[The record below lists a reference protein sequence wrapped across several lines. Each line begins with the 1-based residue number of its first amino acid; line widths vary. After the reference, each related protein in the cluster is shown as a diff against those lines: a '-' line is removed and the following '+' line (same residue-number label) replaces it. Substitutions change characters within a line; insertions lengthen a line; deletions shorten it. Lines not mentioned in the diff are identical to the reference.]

1 MIEATPSIRPLLAVL
16 VSFVAAFFIV
26 ASYRSPNVRE
36 GWTIA
41 AALAKFGIVAS
52 MLPAVLDG
60 AVFEWSLGAFLPG
73 GIEFVLRADALGML
87 FAFLA
92 SGLWIVTSFYSIG
105 YMRGNDETNQ
115 TRYFAAFAVSLSAT
129 MGIAFAGNL
138 VTIFVFYELLSI
150 ATYPLVAHDETDEAR
165 SAGRKYLAYTMFGG
179 GVLVL
184 AGTALVYLIAGNV
197 SFTAGGIEE
206 LANAD
211 PGLAMLAFFLLA
223 IGFGVKAGIMPLHQW
238 LPEAMVAP
246 TPVSGLLH
254 AVAVVK
260 SGAFGVSRVVLDV
273 FGPELVFDLS
283 LPLGFSAGLV
293 LSTIGAITLTAASFI
308 ALRKDH
314 LKQRLAYSTV
324 SQLSY
329 IILGLGL
336 FGWYGLVGALL
347 HIPAHAFMKLT
358 LFFCAGN
365 LHVETHTDYI
375 SEMAGIGKRMP
386 LTMGAFTVA
395 SLGMAGIP
403 LLAGFVSK
411 YYMLI
416 GGIRMGME
424 LTPIA
429 YYLVGALLLSGVLN
443 IAYFWP
449 VIYTAFFEAEDAHDA
464 KPLVDFRPGGET
476 RSTLPATDGRGAA
489 DDAAT
494 NGRGAADDAATDG
507 GRPDD
512 DDDNDATDKDDAID
526 EDDETAE
533 DAADLDNIVESAE
546 ADSAVDAEDAASA
559 DGDSEIPDD
568 SEVPDAEMDDLPTDE
583 EGVVRPDFDTSER
596 DFSEPAERVD
606 TGDYA
611 VDERPS
617 DVNVPFGVGRDEDG
631 RVGDAVGTADGDAT
645 DIDDHAADRD
655 GHDDAESGGDHAT
668 DHDGRDDGDHDD
680 HAGDHVDDHGHHGGP
695 PPGGWERIDGVAA
708 LLGRESTWFTLG
720 PILTAMGLA
729 VLLGVIPYEM
739 GFLELIELIVD
750 TRLPEEVMHP

>member
-1 MIEATPSIRPLLAVL
+1 MTDALIQDPRPLLAVL
-16 VSFVAAFFIV
+16 VSLVASGFIL
-26 ASYRSPNVRE
+26 ASYRSPNIRE
-36 GWTIA
+36 AWTLLA
-41 AALAKFGIVAS
+41 AVVKFAVVAS
-52 MLPAVLDG
+52 MLPGVLEG
-60 AVFEWSLGAFLPG
+60 TVFEWTV
-73 GIEFVLRADALGML
+73 IELVSGVPFVLRADALGML
-87 FAFLA
+87 FAVLA
-92 SGLWIVTSFYSIG
+92 SGLWIITSLYSIG

-165 SAGRKYLAYTMFGG
+165 SAGRKYLAYTLFGG

-184 AGTALVYLIAGNV
+184 AGTVLVYWLTGTV
-197 SFTAGGIEE
+197 SFTAGGIDE
-206 LANAD
+206 LAAAD
-211 PGLAMLAFFLLA
+211 PGLAMLAFFLWA
-223 IGFGVKAGIMPLHQW
+223 VGFGVKAGIMPLHQW

-283 LPLGFSAGLV
+283 LPFGFSAGLV

-365 LHVETHTDYI
+365 LHVSTHTDYI

-403 LLAGFVSK
+403 LVAGFVSK
-411 YYMLI
+411 YYMLL
-416 GGIRMGME
+416 GGIQMGAE
-424 LTPIA
+424 LTPVA

-449 VIYTAFFEAEDAHDA
+449 VIYTAFFEAEDDHDA
-464 KPLVDFRPGGET
+464 KPLVNFRIGGES
-476 RSTLPATDGRGAA
+476 RSTLGGGEHNAGDDVVTDGRHAGNDVVIDGRHAG
-489 DDAAT
+489 DDV
-494 NGRGAADDAATDG
+494 ATDG
-507 GRPDD
+507 GG
-512 DDDNDATDKDDAID
+512 
-526 EDDETAE
+526 EDDE
-533 DAADLDNIVESAE
+533 S
-546 ADSAVDAEDAASA
+546 DAESVDT
-559 DGDSEIPDD
+559 
-568 SEVPDAEMDDLPTDE
+568 PTDE
-583 EGVVRPDFDTSER
+583 TGVVRPDFSPADR
-596 DFSEPAERVD
+596 DFSEPAARVD
-606 TGDYA
+606 TGEYA
-611 VDERPS
+611 VDQSPS
-617 DVNVPFGVGRDEDG
+617 DADVPFGVGHGEAVETTNRDERSSDHD
-631 RVGDAVGTADGDAT
+631 VDQDGDGGGHHGT
-645 DIDDHAADRD
+645 DE
-655 GHDDAESGGDHAT
+655 GHGGD
-668 DHDGRDDGDHDD
+668 
-680 HAGDHVDDHGHHGGP
+680 HHGGP
-695 PPGGWERIDGVAA
+695 PVGGWRHIQGVDVFR
-708 LLGRESTWFTLG
+708 GHESSWFTLG
-720 PILTAMGLA
+720 PILTAMSLA
-729 VLLGVIPYEM
+729 VLLGVIPYEL
-739 GFLELIELIVD
+739 GFLELIELVVD
-750 TRLPEEVMHP
+750 TRLPAEVMRP

>member
-1 MIEATPSIRPLLAVL
+1 MTDALIQDPRPLLAVL
-16 VSFVAAFFIV
+16 VSLVASGFIV
-26 ASYRSPNVRE
+26 ASYRSPNIRE
-36 GWTIA
+36 AWTLLA
-41 AALAKFGIVAS
+41 AVVKFAVVAS
-52 MLPAVLDG
+52 MLPRVLEG
-60 AVFEWSLGAFLPG
+60 TVFEWTV
-73 GIEFVLRADALGML
+73 IELVSGVPFVLRADALGIL
-87 FAFLA
+87 FAVLA
-92 SGLWIVTSFYSIG
+92 SGLWIITSLYSIG
-105 YMRGNDETNQ
+105 YMRGNNETNQ

-165 SAGRKYLAYTMFGG
+165 SAGRKYLAYTLFGG

-184 AGTALVYLIAGNV
+184 AGTVLVYWLTGTV
-197 SFTAGGIEE
+197 SFTAGGIDE
-206 LANAD
+206 LAAAD

-283 LPLGFSAGLV
+283 LPFGFSAGLV
-293 LSTIGAITLTAASFI
+293 LSTIGAITLTAASLI

-329 IILGLGL
+329 IVLGLGL

-365 LHVETHTDYI
+365 IHVSTHTDYI

-403 LLAGFVSK
+403 LVAGFVSK
-411 YYMLI
+411 YYMLL
-416 GGIRMGME
+416 GGIQMGAE
-424 LTPIA
+424 LTPVA

-449 VIYTAFFEAEDAHDA
+449 VIYTAFFEAEEDHDA
-464 KPLVDFRPGGET
+464 KPLVDFRIGGES
-476 RSTLPATDGRGAA
+476 RSTLGTGEHNAGDDVVTDGRHADGDVVTDGRHAA
-489 DDAAT
+489 DDVVT
-494 NGRGAADDAATDG
+494 DGRHADGDVVTDGRHAADDVATDG
-507 GRPDD
+507 GR
-512 DDDNDATDKDDAID
+512 
-526 EDDETAE
+526 EDDE
-533 DAADLDNIVESAE
+533 S
-546 ADSAVDAEDAASA
+546 DAESVDT
-559 DGDSEIPDD
+559 
-568 SEVPDAEMDDLPTDE
+568 PTDE
-583 EGVVRPDFDTSER
+583 TGVVRPDFSPADR
-596 DFSEPAERVD
+596 DFSEPAARVD
-606 TGDYA
+606 TGEYA
-611 VDERPS
+611 VDQSPS
-617 DVNVPFGVGRDEDG
+617 DADVPFGVGHGEAVETTNHDERSSDHDADQDG
-631 RVGDAVGTADGDAT
+631 GVGGHHGTDE
-645 DIDDHAADRD
+645 
-655 GHDDAESGGDHAT
+655 GHGGD
-668 DHDGRDDGDHDD
+668 
-680 HAGDHVDDHGHHGGP
+680 HHGGP
-695 PPGGWERIDGVAA
+695 PAGGWRHIQGVDVFR
-708 LLGRESTWFTLG
+708 GHESSWFTLG
-720 PILTAMGLA
+720 PILTAMSLA
-729 VLLGVIPYEM
+729 VLLGVIPYEL
-739 GFLELIELIVD
+739 GFLELIELVVD
-750 TRLPEEVMHP
+750 TRLPAEVMRP

>member
-1 MIEATPSIRPLLAVL
+1 MIEAPITDLRPLLAVL

-36 GWTIA
+36 GWTIVA
-41 AALAKFGIVAS
+41 AVAKFAIVAS

-105 YMRGNDETNQ
+105 YMRGNDEVNQ

-165 SAGRKYLAYTMFGG
+165 AAGRKYLAYTMFGG

-283 LPLGFSAGLV
+283 LPFGFSAGLV
-293 LSTIGAITLTAASFI
+293 LSTIGAITLTAASII

-365 LHVETHTDYI
+365 LHVSTHTDYI

-416 GGIRMGME
+416 GGIRMGAQ
-424 LTPIA
+424 LTPVA

-464 KPLVDFRPGGET
+464 KPLVDFRMGGES
-476 RSTLPATDGRGAA
+476 RSTLPATDGGRPEDA
-489 DDAAT
+489 D
-494 NGRGAADDAATDG
+494 GDDGDSDDTAATDI
-507 GRPDD
+507 D
-512 DDDNDATDKDDAID
+512 ID
-526 EDDETAE
+526 EV
-533 DAADLDNIVESAE
+533 VESAE
-546 ADSAVDAEDAASA
+546 GDSAVDAEDA
-559 DGDSEIPDD
+559 DSVSDDVEVPDD
-568 SEVPDAEMDDLPTDE
+568 SDIPDAEMDDLPTDE
-583 EGVVRPDFDTSER
+583 DGVVRPNFDTSDR
-596 DFSEPAERVD
+596 DFSEPADRVD

-611 VDERPS
+611 VDSRPS
-617 DVNVPFGVGRDEDG
+617 DADVPFGVGR
-631 RVGDAVGTADGDAT
+631 GDANSADEADDQT
-645 DIDDHAADRD
+645 DRK
-655 GHDDAESGGDHAT
+655 S
-668 DHDGRDDGDHDD
+668 
-680 HAGDHVDDHGHHGGP
+680 V
-695 PPGGWERIDGVAA
+695 V
-708 LLGRESTWFTLG
+708 
-720 PILTAMGLA
+720 
-729 VLLGVIPYEM
+729 
-739 GFLELIELIVD
+739 
-750 TRLPEEVMHP
+750 

>member
-1 MIEATPSIRPLLAVL
+1 MIEATPDIRPLLAVL

-26 ASYRSPNVRE
+26 ASHRSPNVRE
-36 GWTIA
+36 GWTLVA
-41 AALAKFGIVAS
+41 SLAKFGIVAS

-73 GIEFVLRADALGML
+73 IGAPIEFVLRADALGML

-92 SGLWIVTSFYSIG
+92 SGLWIITSFYSIG
-105 YMRGNDETNQ
+105 YMRGLDEANQ
-115 TRYFAAFAVSLSAT
+115 TRYFAAFAVSLAAT

-150 ATYPLVAHDETDEAR
+150 ATYPLVAHDETAEAR

-184 AGTALVYLIAGNV
+184 AGTALVYLIAGTV
-197 SFTAGGIEE
+197 EFTAGGIAE
-206 LANAD
+206 LASAD

-283 LPLGFSAGLV
+283 LPFGFTAGLV
-293 LSTIGAITLTAASFI
+293 LSTIGAITLTAASLI

-314 LKQRLAYSTV
+314 LKRRLAYSTI

-365 LHVETHTDYI
+365 IHVSTHTDYI
-375 SEMAGIGKRMP
+375 SQMAGIGKRMP
-386 LTMGAFTVA
+386 LTMGAFAVA
-395 SLGMAGIP
+395 SLGMAGMP

-416 GGIRMGME
+416 GGVQMGMT
-424 LTPIA
+424 LTPVA

-443 IAYFWP
+443 VAYFWP

-464 KPLVDFRPGGET
+464 KPLVDFPLGGES
-476 RSTLPATDGRGAA
+476 RSIV
-489 DDAAT
+489 
-494 NGRGAADDAATDG
+494 AATDG

-512 DDDNDATDKDDAID
+512 DDTDDSDD
-526 EDDETAE
+526 DDEEEPADTVDDIVA
-533 DAADLDNIVESAE
+533 DAGDAD
-546 ADSAVDAEDAASA
+546 DSSPDA
-559 DGDSEIPDD
+559 DGVDE
-568 SEVPDAEMDDLPTDE
+568 SEVPDADLDDLPTDE
-583 EGVVRPDFDTSER
+583 EGVVRPDFAASER

-611 VDERPS
+611 VDQRPS
-617 DVNVPFGVGRDEDG
+617 DADVPFGPGRADAPDES
-631 RVGDAVGTADGDAT
+631 TAD
-645 DIDDHAADRD
+645 AAE
-655 GHDDAESGGDHAT
+655 GHDDGEPAAVDAHDEEFAT
-668 DHDGRDDGDHDD
+668 DTHDDRNDAHDAHDAHDEHGDDHDD
-680 HAGDHVDDHGHHGGP
+680 HHHGGP
-695 PPGGWERIDGVAA
+695 PAGGWEHVAGLDA
-708 LLGRESTWFTLG
+708 LRGRESTWFTLG
-720 PILTAMGLA
+720 PILTVMALA
-729 VLLGVIPYEM
+729 VLLGVIPHQM

-750 TRLPEEVMHP
+750 TRLPEEVVRP

>member
-1 MIEATPSIRPLLAVL
+1 MTDVPITDLRPLLAVL

-41 AALAKFGIVAS
+41 AAVAKFAIVAS

-105 YMRGNDETNQ
+105 YMRGNDEVNQ

-138 VTIFVFYELLSI
+138 VTIFVFYEILSI

-165 SAGRKYLAYTMFGG
+165 AAGRKYLAYTMFGG

-283 LPLGFSAGLV
+283 LPFGFSAGLV
-293 LSTIGAITLTAASFI
+293 LSTVGAITLTAASII

-365 LHVETHTDYI
+365 LHVSTHTDYI

-416 GGIRMGME
+416 GGIRMGAR
-424 LTPIA
+424 LTPVA

-449 VIYTAFFEAEDAHDA
+449 VIYTAFFESEDAHDA
-464 KPLVDFRPGGET
+464 KPLVDFRMGGESW
-476 RSTLPATDGRGAA
+476 STLAATDGGRAA

-494 NGRGAADDAATDG
+494 DGGRAADDAATDG
-507 GRPDD
+507 GRPEDD
-512 DDDNDATDKDDAID
+512 GDSDGPADDADID
-526 EDDETAE
+526 EVVRRAE
-533 DAADLDNIVESAE
+533 D
-546 ADSAVDAEDAASA
+546 DSAVDAEDANSVSA
-559 DGDSEIPDD
+559 DTEVPDD
-568 SEVPDAEMDDLPTDE
+568 SDIPDAEMDDLPTDE
-583 EGVVRPDFDTSER
+583 DGVVRPNFDTSDR
-596 DFSEPAERVD
+596 DFSEPADRVD

-611 VDERPS
+611 VDSRPS
-617 DVNVPFGVGRDEDG
+617 DADVPFGVGRG
-631 RVGDAVGTADGDAT
+631 GDSVADGSESDEIDDGDDDDDH
-645 DIDDHAADRD
+645 DIHDDHAD
-655 GHDDAESGGDHAT
+655 SV
-668 DHDGRDDGDHDD
+668 DHDD
-680 HAGDHVDDHGHHGGP
+680 HGHAGGP
-695 PPGGWERIDGVAA
+695 PPGGWRHIDGLDA
-708 LLGRESTWFTLG
+708 LRGRESTWFTLA
-720 PILTAMGLA
+720 PILTAMSLA

-750 TRLPEEVMHP
+750 TRLPEEVMRP

>member
-1 MIEATPSIRPLLAVL
+1 MTDALIQDPRPLLAVL
-16 VSFVAAFFIV
+16 VSLVASGFIV
-26 ASYRSPNVRE
+26 ASYRSPNIRE
-36 GWTIA
+36 AWTLLA
-41 AALAKFGIVAS
+41 AVVKFAVVAS
-52 MLPAVLDG
+52 MLPRVLEG
-60 AVFEWSLGAFLPG
+60 TVFEWTV
-73 GIEFVLRADALGML
+73 IELVSGVPFVLRADALGML
-87 FAFLA
+87 FAVLA
-92 SGLWIVTSFYSIG
+92 SGLWIITSLYSIG
-105 YMRGNDETNQ
+105 YMRGNNETNQ

-165 SAGRKYLAYTMFGG
+165 SAGRKYLAYTLFGG

-184 AGTALVYLIAGNV
+184 AGTVLVYWLTGTV
-197 SFTAGGIEE
+197 SFTAGGIDE
-206 LANAD
+206 LAAAD

-283 LPLGFSAGLV
+283 LPFGFSAGLV

-329 IILGLGL
+329 IVLGLGL

-365 LHVETHTDYI
+365 IHVSTHTDYI

-403 LLAGFVSK
+403 LVAGFVSK
-411 YYMLI
+411 YYMLL
-416 GGIRMGME
+416 GGIHMGAA
-424 LTPIA
+424 LTPVA

-449 VIYTAFFEAEDAHDA
+449 VIYTAFFEAEDDHDA
-464 KPLVDFRPGGET
+464 KPLVDFRIGGES
-476 RSTLPATDGRGAA
+476 RSTLGTGEHNAGDDVVTDGRHAG
-489 DDAAT
+489 DDVV
-494 NGRGAADDAATDG
+494 TDG
-507 GRPDD
+507 GR
-512 DDDNDATDKDDAID
+512 
-526 EDDETAE
+526 EDDESDTE
-533 DAADLDNIVESAE
+533 AADT
-546 ADSAVDAEDAASA
+546 
-559 DGDSEIPDD
+559 
-568 SEVPDAEMDDLPTDE
+568 PTDE
-583 EGVVRPDFDTSER
+583 TGVVRPDFSPADR
-596 DFSEPAERVD
+596 DFSEPAARVD
-606 TGDYA
+606 TGEYA
-611 VDERPS
+611 VDQSPS
-617 DVNVPFGVGRDEDG
+617 DADVPFGVGHGEAVETTNHDERSSDHDADQDG
-631 RVGDAVGTADGDAT
+631 GVGGHHGTEE
-645 DIDDHAADRD
+645 
-655 GHDDAESGGDHAT
+655 GHGGD
-668 DHDGRDDGDHDD
+668 
-680 HAGDHVDDHGHHGGP
+680 HHGGP
-695 PPGGWERIDGVAA
+695 PAGGWRHIQGVDVFR
-708 LLGRESTWFTLG
+708 GHESSWFTLG
-720 PILTAMGLA
+720 PILTAMSLA
-729 VLLGVIPYEM
+729 VLLGVIPYEL
-739 GFLELIELIVD
+739 GFLELIELVVD
-750 TRLPEEVMHP
+750 TRLPAEVMRP

>member
-1 MIEATPSIRPLLAVL
+1 MSDVPIQDLRPLLAVL
-16 VSFVAAFFIV
+16 VSFVATFFIV

-36 GWTIA
+36 GWTILA
-41 AALAKFGIVAS
+41 AVVKFAVVAS
-52 MLPAVLDG
+52 MLPGVLDG
-60 AVFEWSLGAFLPG
+60 QVYETTVATFLPG
-73 GIEFVLRADALGML
+73 IEFALRADALGML

-92 SGLWIVTSFYSIG
+92 SGLWIITSFYSIG
-105 YMRGNDETNQ
+105 YMRGNDEINQ

-150 ATYPLVAHDETDEAR
+150 ATYPLVAHDEDEKAR
-165 SAGRKYLAYTMFGG
+165 SAGRKYLVYTMFGG

-184 AGTALVYLIAGNV
+184 AGTVMVYWLAGTV
-197 SFTAGGIEE
+197 AFTAGGIQE

-260 SGAFGVSRVVLDV
+260 SGAFGVSRVILDV
-273 FGPELVFDLS
+273 FGPELTFALS
-283 LPLGFSAGLV
+283 LPFGFTAGLV
-293 LSTIGAITLTAASFI
+293 MSTIGAITLTAASLI

-336 FGWYGLVGALL
+336 FGWYGLIGALL

-358 LFFCAGN
+358 LFFCAGAI
-365 LHVETHTDYI
+365 HVETHTDYI

-386 LTMGAFTVA
+386 VVMVAFTVA
-395 SLGMAGIP
+395 AAGMAGIP

-416 GGIRMGME
+416 GGIQMGAE
-424 LTPIA
+424 LTPVA

-443 IAYFWP
+443 VAYFWP
-449 VIYTAFFEAEDAHDA
+449 VVYTAFFESEDAHDA
-464 KPLVDFRPGGET
+464 KPLVDFRMGGET
-476 RSTLPATDGRGAA
+476 RSTL
-489 DDAAT
+489 
-494 NGRGAADDAATDG
+494 AATDG
-507 GRPDD
+507 GRAAD
-512 DDDNDATDKDDAID
+512 DATTDGGRAADDATTDGGQPRDDETKSDDQKDHDESAAPID
-526 EDDETAE
+526 RAESEPGGRADVDADSADVDTGPADVDESAIPDAEDDDDETAE
-533 DAADLDNIVESAE
+533 S
-546 ADSAVDAEDAASA
+546 
-559 DGDSEIPDD
+559 
-568 SEVPDAEMDDLPTDE
+568 DLPTDE
-583 EGVVRPDFDTSER
+583 DGVIRPDFAASER
-596 DFSEPAERVD
+596 DFSQPAERVD

-611 VDERPS
+611 VDQKPS
-617 DVNVPFGVGRDEDG
+617 DADVPFGPGGAPVESTED
-631 RVGDAVGTADGDAT
+631 DHDTADDHEVVDDDAGDAT
-645 DIDDHAADRD
+645 DHDAHGEDDH
-655 GHDDAESGGDHAT
+655 GHHGG
-668 DHDGRDDGDHDD
+668 
-680 HAGDHVDDHGHHGGP
+680 DDHGHHGGP
-695 PPGGWERIDGVAA
+695 PPGGWDRVRGVDA
-708 LLGRESTWFTLG
+708 LVGRESTWFMLG
-720 PILTAMGLA
+720 PILTAMALA

-750 TRLPEEVMHP
+750 TRLPEEVARP

>member
-1 MIEATPSIRPLLAVL
+1 MTEAIVQDPRPLLAVL
-16 VSFVAAFFIV
+16 VSLVAAVLVV

-36 GWTIA
+36 GWTILA
-41 AALAKFGIVAS
+41 AVAKFAIVAS
-52 MLPAVLDG
+52 MLPRVLEG
-60 AVFEWSLGAFLPG
+60 TVFEWTVVEILPD
-73 GIEFVLRADALGML
+73 IAFVLRADALGML

-105 YMRGNDETNQ
+105 YMRGLDEANQ

-150 ATYPLVAHDETDEAR
+150 ATYPLVAHDETPEAR

-184 AGTALVYLIAGNV
+184 AGTVMVYWLTGTVA
-197 SFTAGGIEE
+197 FTAGGIEE
-206 LANAD
+206 LASAD

-223 IGFGVKAGIMPLHQW
+223 VGFGVKAGIMPLHQW

-283 LPLGFSAGLV
+283 LPFGFSAGLV
-293 LSTIGAITLTAASFI
+293 LSTIGAITLTAASLI

-329 IILGLGL
+329 IVLGLGL

-365 LHVETHTDYI
+365 LHVSTHTDYI

-416 GGIRMGME
+416 GGIRMGAE
-424 LTPIA
+424 LTPVA

-443 IAYFWP
+443 VAYFWP
-449 VIYTAFFEAEDAHDA
+449 VIYTAFFEAEDDHDA
-464 KPLVDFRPGGET
+464 KPLVDFPMGGER
-476 RSTLPATDGRGAA
+476 RSTLAATDG
-489 DDAAT
+489 
-494 NGRGAADDAATDG
+494 GRAGDDAATDG
-507 GRPDD
+507 GRTGDDEVDESDD
-512 DDDNDATDKDDAID
+512 DEPDV
-526 EDDETAE
+526 EDV
-533 DAADLDNIVESAE
+533 VESAE
-546 ADSAVDAEDAASA
+546 VGSDADADGADAEDT
-559 DGDSEIPDD
+559 DPEIPED
-568 SEVPDAEMDDLPTDE
+568 SDIPDAETDDLPTDE
-583 EGVVRPDFDTSER
+583 EGVVRPDFDTSDR

-611 VDERPS
+611 VDASPS
-617 DVNVPFGVGRDEDG
+617 DADVPFGVGRGGAGSTGSSDVESDDDG
-631 RVGDAVGTADGDAT
+631 EG
-645 DIDDHAADRD
+645 DIDDDGTVSDHDARHAD
-655 GHDDAESGGDHAT
+655 HDDA
-668 DHDGRDDGDHDD
+668 
-680 HAGDHVDDHGHHGGP
+680 HHGGP
-695 PPGGWERIDGVAA
+695 PPGGWEHLRGLAA
-708 LLGRESTWFTLG
+708 LRGRESTWFTLA
-720 PILTAMGLA
+720 PILTAMSLA

-750 TRLPEEVMHP
+750 TRLPEEVARP

>member
-1 MIEATPSIRPLLAVL
+1 MTDVILSDPRPLLAVL

-26 ASYRSPNVRE
+26 ASHRSPNVRE
-36 GWTIA
+36 GWTLVA
-41 AALAKFGIVAS
+41 SLAKFGIVAS
-52 MLPAVLDG
+52 MLPAVLNG
-60 AVFEWSLGAFLPG
+60 RVFEWSAGAFLPG
-73 GIEFVLRADALGML
+73 IGAPIEFALRADALGML

-92 SGLWIVTSFYSIG
+92 SGLWIITSFYSIG
-105 YMRGNDETNQ
+105 YMRGLDEPNQ
-115 TRYFAAFAVSLSAT
+115 TRYFAAFAVSLAAT

-150 ATYPLVAHDETDEAR
+150 ATYPLVAHDETAEAR

-184 AGTALVYLIAGNV
+184 AGTALVYLLAGNV
-197 SFTAGGIEE
+197 DFTAGGIAE

-283 LPLGFSAGLV
+283 LPFGFTAGLA
-293 LSTIGAITLTAASFI
+293 LSTIGAITLTAASLI

-314 LKQRLAYSTV
+314 LKRRLAYSTI

-365 LHVETHTDYI
+365 IHVETHTDYI
-375 SEMAGIGKRMP
+375 SQMAGIGKRMP

-416 GGIRMGME
+416 GGVRMGMNF
-424 LTPIA
+424 TPVA
-429 YYLVGALLLSGVLN
+429 YYLAGALLLSGVLN

-464 KPLVDFRPGGET
+464 KPLVDFPLGGES
-476 RSTLPATDGRGAA
+476 RSIVAATDGGRA
-489 DDAAT
+489 D
-494 NGRGAADDAATDG
+494 GDAATDG
-507 GRPDD
+507 GRAGDDPDKGDD
-512 DDDNDATDKDDAID
+512 DDESGDEVDDIVADADGSAPDDS
-526 EDDETAE
+526 TP
-533 DAADLDNIVESAE
+533 DAADGVDESA
-546 ADSAVDAEDAASA
+546 
-559 DGDSEIPDD
+559 
-568 SEVPDAEMDDLPTDE
+568 VPDADLDDLPTDE
-583 EGVVRPDFDTSER
+583 EGVVRPDFAASER
-596 DFSEPAERVD
+596 DFSEPVERVD

-611 VDERPS
+611 VDQRPS
-617 DVNVPFGVGRDEDG
+617 DADVPFGPGR
-631 RVGDAVGTADGDAT
+631 GDASSTDASSTAAVE
-645 DIDDHAADRD
+645 ADRGAD
-655 GHDDAESGGDHAT
+655 EARGPDDPH
-668 DHDGRDDGDHDD
+668 GDHDD
-680 HAGDHVDDHGHHGGP
+680 DPHGGHDADTHDDGHHGGP
-695 PPGGWERIDGVAA
+695 PAGGWEHIAGLAA
-708 LLGRESTWFTLG
+708 LRGRESTWFTLG
-720 PILTAMGLA
+720 PILAAMTLA

-750 TRLPEEVMHP
+750 TRLPEGVVRP

>member
-1 MIEATPSIRPLLAVL
+1 MTDVPITDLRPLLAVL

-41 AALAKFGIVAS
+41 AAVAKFAIVVS

-60 AVFEWSLGAFLPG
+60 AVFETSLGAFLPG
-73 GIEFVLRADALGML
+73 VEFALRADALGML
-87 FAFLA
+87 FAVLA

-138 VTIFVFYELLSI
+138 VTIFVFYEILSI

-165 SAGRKYLAYTMFGG
+165 AAGRKYLAYTMFGG

-283 LPLGFSAGLV
+283 LPFGFSAGLV
-293 LSTIGAITLTAASFI
+293 LSTIGAITLTAASII

-365 LHVETHTDYI
+365 LHVSTHTDYI

-416 GGIRMGME
+416 GGIQMGAR
-424 LTPIA
+424 LTPVA

-464 KPLVDFRPGGET
+464 KPLVDFRMGGES
-476 RSTLPATDGRGAA
+476 RSTLPAADG
-489 DDAAT
+489 
-494 NGRGAADDAATDG
+494 GRAADDAATDG
-507 GRPDD
+507 GRPE
-512 DDDNDATDKDDAID
+512 D
-526 EDDETAE
+526 EDEEEAADET
-533 DAADLDNIVESAE
+533 DIDDVVESAE
-546 ADSAVDAEDAASA
+546 GDSAVDTSAADDAEV
-559 DGDSEIPDD
+559 PDD
-568 SEVPDAEMDDLPTDE
+568 SDIPDAEMGDLPTDE
-583 EGVVRPDFDTSER
+583 EGVVRPDFDTSDR

-611 VDERPS
+611 VDSRPS
-617 DVNVPFGVGRDEDG
+617 DADVPFGVGRGGDEA
-631 RVGDAVGTADGDAT
+631 DADEHETRDDRTGNREPQTREDAAR
-645 DIDDHAADRD
+645 DDRDDAASGSHADR
-655 GHDDAESGGDHAT
+655 
-668 DHDGRDDGDHDD
+668 
-680 HAGDHVDDHGHHGGP
+680 DDHGHAGGP
-695 PPGGWERIDGVAA
+695 PAGGWVHIAGLEA
-708 LLGRESTWFTLG
+708 LRGRESTWFTLG
-720 PILTAMGLA
+720 PILTAAGLA

-739 GFLELIELIVD
+739 GFLELVELIVD
-750 TRLPEEVMHP
+750 TRLPEEVPRP

>member
-1 MIEATPSIRPLLAVL
+1 MTDALVSDPRPLLAVL

-26 ASYRSPNVRE
+26 ASHRSPNVRE
-36 GWTIA
+36 GWTVVA
-41 AALAKFGIVAS
+41 SLAKFGIVAS

-73 GIEFVLRADALGML
+73 IEFALRADALGML

-138 VTIFVFYELLSI
+138 VTIFVFYEILSI
-150 ATYPLVAHDETDEAR
+150 ATYPLVAHDETPEAR

-197 SFTAGGIEE
+197 DFTAGGIQE

-283 LPLGFSAGLV
+283 LPFGFSAGLV
-293 LSTIGAITLTAASFI
+293 LSTIGAITLTAASII

-365 LHVETHTDYI
+365 LHVSTHTDYI

-416 GGIRMGME
+416 GGIRMGAQ
-424 LTPIA
+424 LTPVA

-464 KPLVDFRPGGET
+464 KPLVDFRIGGES
-476 RSTLPATDGRGAA
+476 RSTLPAADGGRAG

-494 NGRGAADDAATDG
+494 DGGRAADDAATDG
-507 GRPDD
+507 GRPEDD
-512 DDDNDATDKDDAID
+512 PDGDDSND
-526 EDDETAE
+526 EDNTADGESDVDEV
-533 DAADLDNIVESAE
+533 VESAE
-546 ADSAVDAEDAASA
+546 GDSAGDRESGAEPD
-559 DGDSEIPDD
+559 DDVPDDSEIPD
-568 SEVPDAEMDDLPTDE
+568 AELDDLPTDE
-583 EGVVRPDFDTSER
+583 EGVVRPDFNTSER
-596 DFSEPAERVD
+596 DFSEPADRVD

-611 VDERPS
+611 VDSRPS
-617 DVNVPFGVGRDEDG
+617 DADVPFGVGRSDDAATEG
-631 RVGDAVGTADGDAT
+631 SESGDAEVAHGRDPDSGREGHGRGV
-645 DIDDHAADRD
+645 DHDEG
-655 GHDDAESGGDHAT
+655 GHD
-668 DHDGRDDGDHDD
+668 DHDD
-680 HAGDHVDDHGHHGGP
+680 HDDHGHAGGP
-695 PPGGWERIDGVAA
+695 PAGGWHHVDGLDA

-720 PILTAMGLA
+720 PILTAMSLA

-750 TRLPEEVMHP
+750 TRLPEEVMRP

>member
-1 MIEATPSIRPLLAVL
+1 MTDALVSDPRPLLAVL

-26 ASYRSPNVRE
+26 ASHRSPNVRE
-36 GWTIA
+36 GWTVVA
-41 AALAKFGIVAS
+41 SLAKFGIVAS
-52 MLPAVLDG
+52 MLPAVLGG

-73 GIEFVLRADALGML
+73 VEFALRADALGML

-129 MGIAFAGNL
+129 MGIAFAANL
-138 VTIFVFYELLSI
+138 VTIFVFYEILSI
-150 ATYPLVAHDETDEAR
+150 ATYPLVAHDETAEAR

-184 AGTALVYLIAGNV
+184 AGTALVYMIAGNV
-197 SFTAGGIEE
+197 SFTAGGIQE

-283 LPLGFSAGLV
+283 LPFGFSAGLV
-293 LSTIGAITLTAASFI
+293 LSTIGAITLTAASLI

-365 LHVETHTDYI
+365 LHVSTHTDYI

-416 GGIRMGME
+416 GGIRMGAE
-424 LTPIA
+424 LTPVA

-464 KPLVDFRPGGET
+464 KPLVDFRLGGES
-476 RSTLPATDGRGAA
+476 RSTLPATDG
-489 DDAAT
+489 
-494 NGRGAADDAATDG
+494 GRAVDDAATDG
-507 GRPDD
+507 GRPE
-512 DDDNDATDKDDAID
+512 D
-526 EDDETAE
+526 EDVEAGEET
-533 DAADLDNIVESAE
+533 DGDDTDVDDVVESAE
-546 ADSAVDAEDAASA
+546 GDAPTEDAGTPAGDDAEV
-559 DGDSEIPDD
+559 PDD
-568 SEVPDAEMDDLPTDE
+568 SDIPDAELDDLPTDG
-583 EGVVRPDFDTSER
+583 EGVVRPEFNTSDR

-611 VDERPS
+611 VDSRPS
-617 DVNVPFGVGRDEDG
+617 DADVPFGVGHGDG
-631 RVGDAVGTADGDAT
+631 TAVERADGDES
-645 DIDDHAADRD
+645 DGDDPEADHGDDDSAAV
-655 GHDDAESGGDHAT
+655 
-668 DHDGRDDGDHDD
+668 DHDHSHGDAH
-680 HAGDHVDDHGHHGGP
+680 DDHGHTGGP
-695 PPGGWERIDGVAA
+695 PAGGWRHIDGLDA
-708 LLGRESTWFTLG
+708 LRGRESTWFTLG
-720 PILTAMGLA
+720 PILTAMSLA

-750 TRLPEEVMHP
+750 TRLPEEVMRP

>member
-1 MIEATPSIRPLLAVL
+1 MTDALVSDPRPLLAVL

-26 ASYRSPNVRE
+26 ASHRSPNIRE

-41 AALAKFGIVAS
+41 AAVAKFGIVAS

-73 GIEFVLRADALGML
+73 VEFALRADALGML

-138 VTIFVFYELLSI
+138 VTIFVFYEILSI
-150 ATYPLVAHDETDEAR
+150 ATYPLVAHDETAEAR

-197 SFTAGGIEE
+197 SFTAGGIQE

-283 LPLGFSAGLV
+283 LPFGFSAGLV

-365 LHVETHTDYI
+365 LHVSTHTDYI

-416 GGIRMGME
+416 GGIRMGAQ

-464 KPLVDFRPGGET
+464 KPLVDFRMGGES
-476 RSTLPATDGRGAA
+476 RSTLPATDGGRAA

-494 NGRGAADDAATDG
+494 DGGRAADDAATDG
-507 GRPDD
+507 GRPEDGGD
-512 DDDNDATDKDDAID
+512 RSETDERTDADIGDVVDSAESDVAVDDAG
-526 EDDETAE
+526 TP
-533 DAADLDNIVESAE
+533 DA
-546 ADSAVDAEDAASA
+546 
-559 DGDSEIPDD
+559 PDD
-568 SEVPDAEMDDLPTDE
+568 ADIPDAEVDDLPTDE
-583 EGVVRPDFDTSER
+583 EGVVRPDFNTSDR

-611 VDERPS
+611 VDSRPS
-617 DVNVPFGVGRDEDG
+617 DADVPFGEGRGDEAERDTDE
-631 RVGDAVGTADGDAT
+631 VDAD
-645 DIDDHAADRD
+645 DRD
-655 GHDDAESGGDHAT
+655 P
-668 DHDGRDDGDHDD
+668 DGDHD
-680 HAGDHVDDHGHHGGP
+680 HAGGP
-695 PPGGWERIDGVAA
+695 PAGGWRHIAGLDV
-708 LLGRESTWFTLG
+708 LRGRESSWFTLG
-720 PILTAMGLA
+720 PILAAMSLA
-729 VLLGVIPYEM
+729 VLLGVVPYEM

-750 TRLPEEVMHP
+750 TRLPEEVMRP

>member
-1 MIEATPSIRPLLAVL
+1 MTDAIVTDLRPLLAVL

-26 ASYRSPNVRE
+26 ASHRSPNVRE

-41 AALAKFGIVAS
+41 AAVAKFAIVAS

-73 GIEFVLRADALGML
+73 IEFALRADALGML

-138 VTIFVFYELLSI
+138 VTIFVFYEILSI
-150 ATYPLVAHDETDEAR
+150 ATYPLVAHDETSEAR

-184 AGTALVYLIAGNV
+184 AGTALVYLIAGTV
-197 SFTAGGIEE
+197 DFTAGGIQE

-211 PGLAMLAFFLLA
+211 PALAMLAFFLLA

-273 FGPELVFDLS
+273 YGPELVFDLS
-283 LPLGFSAGLV
+283 LPFGFSAGLV
-293 LSTIGAITLTAASFI
+293 LSTIGAITLTAASII

-314 LKQRLAYSTV
+314 LKQRLAYSTI

-365 LHVETHTDYI
+365 LHVSTHTDYI

-416 GGIRMGME
+416 GGIRMGAQ
-424 LTPIA
+424 LTPVA

-464 KPLVDFRPGGET
+464 KPLVDFPMGGES
-476 RSTLPATDGRGAA
+476 RSTLPATDGGRPE
-489 DDAAT
+489 DDADVDG
-494 NGRGAADDAATDG
+494 NDGNDSNDGDESDVDDV
-507 GRPDD
+507 
-512 DDDNDATDKDDAID
+512 
-526 EDDETAE
+526 
-533 DAADLDNIVESAE
+533 VESAE
-546 ADSAVDAEDAASA
+546 GDAPADDAGTGTAAA
-559 DGDSEIPDD
+559 DVPDD
-568 SEVPDAEMDDLPTDE
+568 SDIPDAEFDDLPTDE
-583 EGVVRPDFDTSER
+583 EGVVRPDFNTSER
-596 DFSEPAERVD
+596 DFSKPAERVD

-611 VDERPS
+611 VDTRPS
-617 DVNVPFGVGRDEDG
+617 DANVPFGVGRSEDASTEATASDDTE
-631 RVGDAVGTADGDAT
+631 DASAR
-645 DIDDHAADRD
+645 AADDDDRD
-655 GHDDAESGGDHAT
+655 HEADHEA
-668 DHDGRDDGDHDD
+668 HGDHD
-680 HAGDHVDDHGHHGGP
+680 HAGGP
-695 PPGGWERIDGVAA
+695 PAGGWRHIDGLDA
-708 LLGRESTWFTLG
+708 LRGRESTWFTLG
-720 PILTAMGLA
+720 PILIAMSLA

-750 TRLPEEVMHP
+750 TRLPEEVMRP

>member
-1 MIEATPSIRPLLAVL
+1 MTDALVTDPRPLLAVI

-26 ASYRSPNVRE
+26 ASHRSPNVRE

-41 AALAKFGIVAS
+41 AAVAKFAIVAS
-52 MLPAVLDG
+52 MLPAVLEG
-60 AVFEWSLGAFLPG
+60 TVFEWSFGAFLPG
-73 GIEFVLRADALGML
+73 VEFALRADALGML

-138 VTIFVFYELLSI
+138 VTIFVFYEILSI
-150 ATYPLVAHDETDEAR
+150 ATYPLVAHDETPKAR

-184 AGTALVYLIAGNV
+184 AGTALVYLIAGTV
-197 SFTAGGIEE
+197 DFTAGGIQE

-283 LPLGFSAGLV
+283 LPFGFSAGLV
-293 LSTIGAITLTAASFI
+293 LSTIGAITLTAASII

-365 LHVETHTDYI
+365 LHVSTHTDYI

-416 GGIRMGME
+416 GGIRMGARF
-424 LTPIA
+424 TPVA

-464 KPLVDFRPGGET
+464 KPLVDFRLGGES
-476 RSTLPATDGRGAA
+476 RSTLPATDGGRAG

-494 NGRGAADDAATDG
+494 DGGRAGDDAATDG
-507 GRPDD
+507 GRPE
-512 DDDNDATDKDDAID
+512 D
-526 EDDETAE
+526 ED
-533 DAADLDNIVESAE
+533 ESAE
-546 ADSAVDAEDAASA
+546 VDDGESAVDDVVESVEGGSAVDGETETSTAGDDAELD
-559 DGDSEIPDD
+559 DD
-568 SEVPDAEMDDLPTDE
+568 SDIPDAELDDLPTDE
-583 EGVVRPDFDTSER
+583 DGVVRPDFATSER

-611 VDERPS
+611 VDSRPS
-617 DVNVPFGVGRDEDG
+617 DADVPFGPGRSEG
-631 RVGDAVGTADGDAT
+631 GTAD
-645 DIDDHAADRD
+645 
-655 GHDDAESGGDHAT
+655 AES
-668 DHDGRDDGDHDD
+668 DDTG
-680 HAGDHVDDHGHHGGP
+680 DDHGHDAAGDYGHDADDDHGHDGDDHGHDHAGGP
-695 PPGGWERIDGVAA
+695 PAGGWRHIDGLDA
-708 LLGRESTWFTLG
+708 LRGRESTWFTLG
-720 PILTAMGLA
+720 PILTAMSLA

-750 TRLPEEVMHP
+750 TRLPEEVMRP